1 MRMDKIRKKYLLITT
16 VTVIAMLG
24 GCGTDRSVKIYT
36 ADSEIAA
43 EESSTQKMADAQSQ
57 QENEST
63 QASRDIFAMDTY
75 MNVTAYGVGA
85 NEAVRRAEEEI
96 ERLDS
101 LLSTGD
107 QNSEIYQINQNGGG
121 ILSEDTAYLVERS
134 LDLYQSTNG
143 AFDIAI
149 YPVMKAWGFTDDNFR
164 VPEEEELQELLTLF
178 KAKGAGKNIKVKKC
192 KAQIYFIVK
201 WGLNLKRF
209 RSFF

>member
-85 NEAVRRAEEEI
+85 NEAVRRAEEKI

-107 QNSEIYQINQNGGG
+107 QNSETYQINQNGGG

-178 KAKGAGKNIKVKKC
+178 KAKGAGKNIKVKKM
-192 KAQIYFIVK
+192 
-201 WGLNLKRF
+201 
-209 RSFF
+209 